1 MALQYHSVNLTF
13 LFVCWTVG
21 TFSMLTSLQFSH
33 LYNICYFHRLETSAS
48 SLAETI
54 QQGELPAKAS
64 VIAPT
69 ILEVNPKI

>member
-13 LFVCWTVG
+13 LLVCWTVV
-21 TFSMLTSLQFSH
+21 TFSTQFSH
-33 LYNICYFHRLETSAS
+33 FHNICYFHRLETSAS

-69 ILEVNPKI
+69 ILEVNPRV